1 MRLMS
6 IKGEM
11 QRLCKVRCSNRN
23 NEMNCKKDKMKECRA

>member
-11 QRLCKVRCSNRN
+11 QRLCKVVFSNQN
-23 NEMNCKKDKMKECRA
+23 NEMNCKKGKMKEWRA